1 MSDRVANCLPAE
13 TFDLVLGE
21 AYACRVS
28 LARDPKTG
36 APVEIVL
43 KPTGSAGKSGGSLD
57 LIFFDLGVALS
68 RALQGRDPGA
78 GGNAAGGITIAPPQQ
93 QS

>member
-1 MSDRVANCLPAE
+1 MTERVASRLPAE
-13 TFDLVLGE
+13 TFDLVLGGS
-21 AYACRVS
+21 YPCRVS
-28 LARDPKTG
+28 LARDPVTG

-68 RALQGRDPGA
+68 RALQGRDPGN
-78 GGNAAGGITIAPPQQ
+78 GRNG
-93 QS
+93 